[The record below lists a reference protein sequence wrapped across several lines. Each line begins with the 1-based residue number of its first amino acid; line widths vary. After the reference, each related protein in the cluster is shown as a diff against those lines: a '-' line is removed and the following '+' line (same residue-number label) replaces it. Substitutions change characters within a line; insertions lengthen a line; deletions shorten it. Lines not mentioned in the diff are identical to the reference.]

1 MKTRGAWVKIAK
13 FVGMTGLACGLVL
26 LPGFE
31 DAAKRILRS
40 GAGLVPL
47 PASAVANLPRQKND
61 PKILAAY
68 GKLPLRFEENQ
79 GQTNSEVRF
88 VSHGSG
94 YELFLTPQD
103 AVLALR
109 SPAPQAGSARRRLVA
124 LRESRTARL
133 AETSSAVR
141 IHLEGTNPAP
151 RIMGVDPLPGKTNYF
166 IGNDPK
172 KWHTDVPSYARV
184 KYADIY
190 PGVDLDFYGNQRRLE
205 YDFVVAPGA
214 SPNAIRLHLEGAQKM
229 RLNAQGDLELSVP
242 GGELVLQKPVV
253 YQLVNGE
260 RHEIAGSYAVSRGNE
275 IAFSVPAYDRSKP
288 LILDPVLNY
297 STYLGGSVGASV
309 LGTGVD
315 QGFGIALDTAGN
327 AYVAG
332 ATFSTDFPTPAAVKG
347 FQKGPLASNA
357 GGAAF
362 VSEIDPTGTTLLYSS
377 YIAGS
382 TPGEIA
388 QGIAVDST
396 GKIYLTGQTLSTDF
410 PTSSTIAGLK
420 SGLNPGAAGGTSFIV
435 KLDPSQTGLA
445 GLVYS
450 SYLGG
455 TSGDIG
461 EGIAVDA
468 KGNAYVTGLTLSP
481 PGVGGAVTNLADF
494 PVTAG
499 AFQSVLNSPNGNA
512 FLTRIDTTQA
522 GTASLIYSTY
532 LGGSDV
538 NIATAPA
545 GFGDTGFGVAV
556 DGANNAYIVGT
567 TISDD
572 FPTTAAN
579 ALRSTKP
586 LAITN
591 GNNTVFVSKINTA
604 PNANP
609 QLVYSTYL
617 GGEVS
622 DFGTAIALG
631 PNNVAYVT
639 GSTSSLA
646 FPTFPATPF
655 QTTGHASGVAFIS
668 LIDTGKIGS
677 LSLQYS
683 TYLGGTGTDA
693 GNAIAADAQGNAYVA
708 GKTSSNIDFP
718 IIPGALQPVY
728 PGAGS
733 AGFISKLNPGN
744 QGQADLLYSTY
755 FGGSGGGGA
764 NQDQIHAIALDASNP
779 PNVFVTGET
788 FSAAK
793 FPIFPAGAFQTS
805 LKGTSDAFVA
815 KLTLIPTVS
824 VTPSP
829 FDFGTQPVGVTSTP
843 QTFTLVNN
851 TNVAVTFTSIATT
864 GVSPAANTDFA
875 VATDACSPS
884 VAAGAQCAVS
894 VTFKPGAAGLRT
906 GTLVF
911 TDSDSSSPQIV
922 NLSGTGSAT
931 SPGVGLAPT
940 SLDFGGQMLTT
951 TSAAKTVTLTNTGTS
966 ALTINSIAASGDF
979 AATSTGAGACPISPA
994 TLPATAGSNTCT
1006 ISVTFAPSVVG
1017 ARTGTLTIT
1026 DNAGGSPHSI
1036 PLAGSGWDFTLTGPA
1051 TGTVTAAA
1059 PLKFNVTMTPLGGFN
1074 QGVGL
1079 TCTGAP
1085 ANTTCTV
1092 VTPVTAADGK
1102 TAQTAQVTVTTTA
1115 MMIPPPSM
1123 RTPPASIRQVIPL
1136 LLALMLLLLL
1146 PKTKRLRLQLGMA
1159 AAMLMLVILA
1169 GCSGPSKP
1177 VPPPVNATLTITG
1190 TSNGTAGSVN
1200 HKVTVALTVN

>member
-1 MKTRGAWVKIAK
+1 MKMRGSWGKFVK
-13 FVGMTGLACGLVL
+13 FVGVTGLVCGLL
-26 LPGFE
+26 LLTPFRG
-31 DAAKRILRS
+31 AVKRMHQPR
-40 GAGLVPL
+40 AGLSPVP
-47 PASAVANLPRQKND
+47 ANTATNVPRPNAD
-61 PKILAAY
+61 PKLLAAY

-109 SPAPQAGSARRRLVA
+109 STAPQHPAARNHIVT

-133 AETSSAVR
+133 AERSSAVR
-141 IHLEGTNPAP
+141 IHLEGANSAP
-151 RIMGVDPLPGKTNYF
+151 RITGVDPLPGKTNYF

-172 KWHTDVPSYARV
+172 KWHTDVPNYARV
-184 KYADIY
+184 KYEDIY

-253 YQLVNGE
+253 YQLVGGE

-275 IAFSVPAYDRSKP
+275 IAFSVPPYDRSKP
-288 LILDPVLNY
+288 LVLDPVLNY
-297 STYLGGSVGASV
+297 STYLGGSAGASV

-327 AYVAG
+327 SYVAG

-420 SGLNPGAAGGTSFIV
+420 PGPNAGAAGGTSFIV
-435 KLDPSQTGLA
+435 KLDPAQTGAA

-481 PGVGGAVTNLADF
+481 PGSGGAVTNLADF

-512 FLTRIDTTQA
+512 FLARIDTTQA

-556 DGANNAYIVGT
+556 DGSNNAYIVGT

-646 FPTFPATPF
+646 FRTFPATPF
-655 QTTGHASGVAFIS
+655 QTTGHTSGVAFIS

-693 GNAIAADAQGNAYVA
+693 GNAIAADAQGNAYIA
-708 GKTSSNIDFP
+708 GKTSSNVDFP
-718 IIPGALQPVY
+718 IIAGALQPVY

-744 QGQADLLYSTY
+744 KGQADLLYSTY

-788 FSAAK
+788 FSATK
-793 FPIFPAGAFQTS
+793 FPIFPAGAFQTT
-805 LKGTSDAFVA
+805 LKGTSDAFIA
-815 KLTLIPTVS
+815 KLTLIPTLVVS
-824 VTPSP
+824 PTSL
-829 FDFGTQPVGVTSTP
+829 DFGTVLIGTATPPTKSVTLT
-843 QTFTLVNN
+843 NN
-851 TNVAVTFTSIATT
+851 TNAAIAFTSAVVN
-864 GVSPAANTDFA
+864 GNPVAANTDYTVTNSCSGSIPFG
-875 VATDACSPS
+875 ATNTCT
-884 VAAGAQCAVS
+884 VS
-894 VTFKPGAAGLRT
+894 VTFKPTVVGAETA
-906 GTLVF
+906 TLQL
-911 TDSDSSSPQIV
+911 TDSDSTSPQTI
-922 NLSGTGSAT
+922 
-931 SPGVGLAPT
+931 
-940 SLDFGGQMLTT
+940 SL
-951 TSAAKTVTLTNTGTS
+951 
-966 ALTINSIAASGDF
+966 
-979 AATSTGAGACPISPA
+979 TGAG
-994 TLPATAGSNTCT
+994 TNTA
-1006 ISVTFAPSVVG
+1006 P
-1017 ARTGTLTIT
+1017 
-1026 DNAGGSPHSI
+1026 
-1036 PLAGSGWDFTLTGPA
+1036 DFTLTGPTTTQTVKDGA
-1051 TGTVTAAA
+1051 TLTFQVTVT
-1059 PLKFNVTMTPLGGFN
+1059 PIGGFKSA
-1074 QGVGL
+1074 VAF

-1085 ANTTCTV
+1085 ALATCTAPS
-1092 VTPVTAADGK
+1092 VTPDGVNPISS
-1102 TAQTAQVTVTTTA
+1102 TVTVTTTA
-1115 MMIPPPSM
+1115 LLVPPPSP
-1123 RTPPASIRQVIPL
+1123 RTPPVSIRQIVPL
-1136 LLALMLLLLL
+1136 VLALLLLFLL
-1146 PKTKRLRLQLGMA
+1146 PRAQRLRTRLGMA
-1159 AAMLMLVILA
+1159 TAVILFIALA
-1169 GCSGPSKP
+1169 GCSGPQKP
-1177 VPPPVNATLTITG
+1177 HTPTGPATLTITG
-1190 TSNGTAGSVN
+1190 TSGALS
-1200 HKVTVALTVN
+1200 HPVTVNITVN

>member
-1 MKTRGAWVKIAK
+1 MKTQRDWVKIAK
-13 FVGMTGLACGLVL
+13 FVGMTGLTCGIVL
-26 LPGFE
+26 LPGFR
-31 DAAKRILRS
+31 DAAKRIFRS
-40 GAGLVPL
+40 GAGVVAR
-47 PASAVANLPRQKND
+47 PASTAANHPRQTID
-61 PKILAAY
+61 PKLLAAY

-79 GQTNSEVRF
+79 GQTDSEVRF
-88 VSHGSG
+88 ISHGSG

-103 AVLALR
+103 AVLALHN
-109 SPAPQAGSARRRLVA
+109 SAPQAGSARQRLIA
-124 LRESRTARL
+124 LRDSRTARS
-133 AETSSAVR
+133 AERSSAVR
-141 IHLEGTNPAP
+141 IHLAGTNSAP
-151 RIMGVDPLPGKTNYF
+151 RITGVDPLPGKTNYF

-214 SPNAIRLHLEGAQKM
+214 DPKAIRLNLEGARKL
-229 RLNAQGDLELSVP
+229 RVNAQGDLVLSVS
-242 GGELVLQKPVV
+242 GGEVVLQKPVV

-260 RHEIAGSYAVSRGNE
+260 RHQIAGSYAVSRGNE
-275 IAFSVPAYDRSKP
+275 VAFSVPAYDRSQP

-297 STYLGGSVGASV
+297 STYLGGSLGTVP
-309 LGTGVD
+309 LIGTGVD
-315 QGFGIALDTAGN
+315 QGLAIAVDVNGDAF
-327 AYVAG
+327 VAG
-332 ATFSTDFPTPAAVKG
+332 LTYSTDFPTPAAVKG

-396 GKIYLTGQTLSTDF
+396 GKIYLTGQTFSTDF
-410 PTSSTIAGLK
+410 PTSSTIAALK
-420 SGLNPGAAGGTSFIV
+420 PGPNAGAAGGTSFIV
-435 KLDPSQTGLA
+435 KLDPAQTGA
-445 GLVYS
+445 ASLVYS

-468 KGNAYVTGLTLSP
+468 NGNAYVTGLTFSP
-481 PGVGGAVTNLADF
+481 PGSGGAVTNLADF

-538 NIATAPA
+538 NILAT

-556 DGANNAYIVGT
+556 DGTNNAYIVGVT
-567 TISDD
+567 VSDD

-579 ALRSTKP
+579 ALRPTKP

-591 GNNTVFVSKINTA
+591 GNSTAFVSRIDTTPA
-604 PNANP
+604 ANP

-617 GGEVS
+617 GGEGS
-622 DFGTAIALG
+622 DFGKAIALG

-639 GSTSSLA
+639 GSTTSLA

-655 QTTGHASGVAFIS
+655 QTTGNAGGAAFIS

-683 TYLGGTGTDA
+683 TYLGGTVDDT
-693 GNAIAADAQGNAYVA
+693 GNAIAADAKGNAYVA
-708 GKTSSNIDFP
+708 GKTSSNIGFP

-728 PGAGS
+728 PGAAS
-733 AGFISKLNPGN
+733 EGFISKLSPGN
-744 QGQADLLYSTY
+744 KGQADLLYSTY

-764 NQDQIHAIALDASNP
+764 NQDQIHAIALDKSNP

-815 KLTLIPTVS
+815 KLSLIPRVA

-829 FDFGTQPVGVTSTP
+829 FDFGPQPVGVMSTP

-851 TNVAVTFTSIATT
+851 TNGTVTFTGIAAV
-864 GVSPAANTDFA
+864 GVLPPANTDFA
-875 VATDACSPS
+875 VATDTCSPS
-884 VAAGAQCAVS
+884 VTAGAKCTVT
-894 VTFKPGAAGLRT
+894 VTFKPGAAGVPT
-906 GTLVF
+906 GTLAF
-911 TDSDSSSPQIV
+911 TDDDSSSPQNV
-922 NLSGTGSAT
+922 SLSGTGSAAAV
-931 SPGVGLAPT
+931 PGVGLAPT

-951 TSAAKTVTLTNTGTS
+951 TSAAKTVTLTNTGAG
-966 ALTINSIAASGDF
+966 ALTITSITALPASDF
-979 AATSTGAGACPISPA
+979 AISNNPCGANLAAGANCI
-994 TLPATAGSNTCT
+994 

-1017 ARTGTLTIT
+1017 SRPGTLTVT

-1036 PLAGSGWDFTLTGPA
+1036 PLTGMGWDFTLTGPGA
-1051 TGTVTAAA
+1051 QTVTAAA
-1059 PLKFNVTMTPLGGFN
+1059 PLNFNVTMTPLGGFN
-1074 QGVGL
+1074 QAVGL
-1079 TCTGAP
+1079 ACTGAP

-1115 MMIPPPSM
+1115 MMIPPPSLL
-1123 RTPPASIRQVIPL
+1123 TPPASIRQVIPL
-1136 LLALMLLLLL
+1136 LLALMLLFLL

-1159 AAMLMLVILA
+1159 VAMLMLVILA
-1169 GCSGPSKP
+1169 GCSGPGKP

-1190 TSNGTAGSVN
+1190 TSSGTAGSVS

>member
-1 MKTRGAWVKIAK
+1 MKIWGSWTKVVTSVGVTGLVCGLLLLTPFRGAVKR
-13 FVGMTGLACGLVL
+13 MHQT
-26 LPGFE
+26 
-31 DAAKRILRS
+31 R
-40 GAGLVPL
+40 AGLSPV
-47 PASAVANLPRQKND
+47 PASTAANHSSSNAD
-61 PKILAAY
+61 PMLVEAY
-68 GKLPLRFEENQ
+68 GKLPLGFEENQ

-109 SPAPQAGSARRRLVA
+109 SSAPQARSERNRLVA
-124 LRESRTARL
+124 LRESRNARF
-133 AETSSAVR
+133 AERNSAVR
-141 IHLEGTNPAP
+141 IHLEGANSP
-151 RIMGVDPLPGKTNYF
+151 RITGVDPLPGKTNYF
-166 IGNDPK
+166 IGSDPK

-184 KYADIY
+184 KYADVY
-190 PGVDLDFYGNQRRLE
+190 PGVDLVFYGNQRRLE

-214 SPNAIRLHLEGAQKM
+214 NPKAIRLNLEGAQKV
-229 RLNAQGDLELSVP
+229 RLNAQGDMELSVP
-242 GGELVLQKPVV
+242 GGEVILQRPVV

-260 RHEIAGSYAVSRGNE
+260 RHEIAGSYAVTKGHQV
-275 IAFSVPAYDRSKP
+275 AFNVPNYDRSEP

-297 STYLGGSVGASV
+297 STYLGGTA
-309 LGTGVD
+309 VD
-315 QGFGIALDTAGN
+315 QGWAIAVDGTGN

-332 ATFSTDFPTPAAVKG
+332 ATFSTDFPTPAGVKG
-347 FQKGPLASNA
+347 FKKGLLTSNA
-357 GGAAF
+357 RGAAF

-420 SGLNPGAAGGTSFIV
+420 PGPNAGAAGGTSFIV
-435 KLDPSQTGLA
+435 KLDPAQTGA
-445 GLVYS
+445 ASLVYS

-461 EGIAVDA
+461 EGIAVDTN
-468 KGNAYVTGLTLSP
+468 GNAYVTGLTFSP
-481 PGVGGAVTNLADF
+481 PGSGGAVTNLADF

-512 FLTRIDTTQA
+512 FLTRIDTTKA

-538 NIATAPA
+538 NIAAT

-556 DGANNAYIVGT
+556 DGANNAYIGGMTV
-567 TISDD
+567 SAD

-591 GNNTVFVSKINTA
+591 GNSTAFVSRIDTTA
-604 PNANP
+604 GANP

-617 GGEVS
+617 GGEGS
-622 DFGTAIALG
+622 DFGKAIALG

-639 GSTSSLA
+639 GSTTSLA

-655 QTTGHASGVAFIS
+655 QTIGNAGGAAFIS

-683 TYLGGTGTDA
+683 TYLGGTVDDT

-708 GKTSSNIDFP
+708 GKTSSNIGFP

-744 QGQADLLYSTY
+744 KGQADLLYSTY
-755 FGGSGGGGA
+755 FGGTGGGGT
-764 NQDQIHAIALDASNP
+764 NQDQNHAIALDASNP

-793 FPIFPAGAFQTS
+793 FPIFPVGAFQAS

-815 KLTLIPTVS
+815 KLTLIPTLVVTPTSLNFGTILIPNTSAPQS
-824 VTPSP
+824 VTL
-829 FDFGTQPVGVTSTP
+829 T
-843 QTFTLVNN
+843 NN
-851 TNVAVTFTSIATT
+851 TNAAMAFTSAVVN
-864 GVSPAANTDFA
+864 GNPVAANTDYTVTNSCSGSIPFG
-875 VATDACSPS
+875 ATNTCT
-884 VAAGAQCAVS
+884 VS
-894 VTFKPGAAGLRT
+894 VTFKPTVVGAETA
-906 GTLVF
+906 TLQL
-911 TDSDSSSPQIV
+911 TDSDSTSPQNIS
-922 NLSGTGSAT
+922 LTGSGTNT
-931 SPGVGLAPT
+931 AP
-940 SLDFGGQMLTT
+940 
-951 TSAAKTVTLTNTGTS
+951 
-966 ALTINSIAASGDF
+966 
-979 AATSTGAGACPISPA
+979 
-994 TLPATAGSNTCT
+994 
-1006 ISVTFAPSVVG
+1006 
-1017 ARTGTLTIT
+1017 
-1026 DNAGGSPHSI
+1026 
-1036 PLAGSGWDFTLTGPA
+1036 DFTLTGPTTTQTVKDGA
-1051 TGTVTAAA
+1051 TLTFQVTVT
-1059 PLKFNVTMTPLGGFN
+1059 PIGGFKSA
-1074 QGVGL
+1074 VAF

-1085 ANTTCTV
+1085 ALATCTAPSV
-1092 VTPVTAADGK
+1092 TPTDGVTPVNST
-1102 TAQTAQVTVTTTA
+1102 VTVTTTA
-1115 MMIPPPSM
+1115 LLVPPPSP
-1123 RTPPASIRQVIPL
+1123 RTPPVSIRQIVPL
-1136 LLALMLLLLL
+1136 VLALLLLFLL
-1146 PKTKRLRLQLGMA
+1146 PRAQRLRTRLGMA
-1159 AAMLMLVILA
+1159 TAMILFIALA
-1169 GCSGPSKP
+1169 GCSGPQKP
-1177 VPPPVNATLTITG
+1177 HTPTGPATLTITG
-1190 TSNGTAGSVN
+1190 TSGALS
-1200 HKVTVALTVN
+1200 HPVTVNITVN